1 MTTPTETRRAVSRRS
16 MLAGAA
22 TLSAASVLAAC
33 GPAGNAD
40 SGQTQSTAGTGRVR
54 IMGTFVDQT
63 QGEQLWKQW
72 KAEIAEKEKGVDAEF
87 VVLPQGGNVPDK
99 LLAMVAG
106 GDAPDVTQGT
116 SLEYAARGLLADLTS
131 RIKQDKIVE
140 NRKYFKKSAEAA
152 QFEGKYFAM
161 PGGLS
166 AYVFW
171 TNLDML
177 RSAGIEAPR
186 DGKMT
191 FDDFVRFAKAVTKDT
206 DGDGRVDQWGYDA
219 DSWFSRIPPIIW
231 ANGGDMFEYTKNTNL
246 VIKPTWDKGE
256 TWQAIQWHADLITQ
270 HRVGP
275 APSDA
280 DAVKAASFVNGKRL
294 FDYGGGWKI
303 SDFRKQVGTNFRWAA
318 LRAPVKKAGDKP
330 MEMVP
335 AFLRGSILKD
345 SKNRDAAWRAL
356 RYISGP
362 EGNVGYR
369 TYVTDELVFDTPE
382 EIKRYVEQSPTAN
395 TQLLV
400 DAAREAGERPF
411 NKSEPPAGR
420 VLYGWASDM
429 VPAMNEEFKPLY
441 EGQATARDAVTKLQ
455 TRLQAIIDKGKQAGI
470 DPEKPNIKLG

>member
-1 MTTPTETRRAVSRRS
+1 MDGMQHVTKRRL
-16 MLAGAA
+16 LAGAA
-22 TLSAASVLAAC
+22 ASLGLIGAAC
-33 GPAGNAD
+33 GPATGAPGSGNTSAQ
-40 SGQTQSTAGTGRVR
+40 GAGGKVR

-63 QGEQLWKQW
+63 QGETLWRQW

-87 VVLPQGGNVPDK
+87 VVQPQGGNIPDK
-99 LLAMVAG
+99 LLAMVVA

-131 RIKQDKIVE
+131 RIKQDKILE
-140 NRKYFKKSAEAA
+140 TRKYFKKPVEAA
-152 QFEGKYFAM
+152 QFEGKFFAM

-177 RSAGIEAPR
+177 KNAGIEPPK
-186 DGKMT
+186 DGRMT
-191 FDDFVRFAKAVTKDT
+191 FDDFVRFCKAVTKDT

-219 DSWFSRIPPIIW
+219 DNWFSRLPPLIW
-231 ANGGDMFEYTKNTNL
+231 ANGGDMFEYTKGTNL
-246 VIKPTWDKGE
+246 VLKPTWDRAE
-256 TWQAIQWHADLITQ
+256 TWQAIQWQADLITQ

-275 APSDA
+275 PPSDKA
-280 DAVKAASFVNGKRL
+280 AVQAASFVAGKRL

-303 SDFRKQVGTNFRWAA
+303 SDFRKQIGTNFRWAA
-318 LRAPVKKAGDKP
+318 LRAPIKKAGDKP
-330 MEMVP
+330 TEMVP

-369 TYVTDELVFDTPE
+369 TYVTDELIFDTPE

-400 DAAREAGERPF
+400 DAAREAGNRAF

-420 VLYGWASDM
+420 VLFGWASEM
-429 VPAMNEEFKPLY
+429 VPAMNEEFAPIY
-441 EGQATARDAVTKLQ
+441 EGKTTAKEAV
-455 TRLQAIIDKGKQAGI
+455 TRLQPRLAAVIEKGKANGI